1 MIHLSWL
8 FCRHLERILRTVQM
22 PYKFQLKNCSLPI
35 NQLRSHLR
43 TIKQAQVKI
52 SEHIQKANENVQQ
65 ALEDLYKAWSA
76 ELTESLHKMIESEE
90 FESEMSTWN
99 QNSITSC
106 QNADDTI
113 AMAKMLLKDR
123 IAYLLTK
130 WENISCIFVD
140 MEFET
145 ERIIEKQYDFPALS
159 RGRGNKLLP
168 LVGPLFL
175 SKRSN
180 LVFPKLA
187 APLLNDKDGL
197 VAIKLALKPRIN
209 CESVDA
215 LIVSLIDTL
224 RIPSLNSSLSQSL
237 ISLRSPNA
245 ILTPRKKGNSKNILP
260 LLSKQMVD
268 RFRKQQCHYKIIA
281 YLMFTFR
288 NDVAK
293 FEEQNLIQLSA
304 CKTILDEA
312 NRVCRNNSA
321 QLTDRLDAIHKI
333 QEELHLLHR
342 TYEHLLK

>member
-1 MIHLSWL
+1 M
-8 FCRHLERILRTVQM
+8 
-22 PYKFQLKNCSLPI
+22 
-35 NQLRSHLR
+35 RSHLR
-43 TIKQAQVKI
+43 TIKQAQGKI
-52 SEHIQKANENVQQ
+52 SEHLEKANENVNQ

-76 ELTESLHKMIESEE
+76 ELAESLHKMIESEE
-90 FESEMSTWN
+90 FASEMSMWS
-99 QNSITSC
+99 QHSITSC
-106 QNADDTI
+106 QNGDESV
-113 AMAKMLLKDR
+113 AKKLLKDR
-123 IAYLLTK
+123 ITYLLTK

-145 ERIIEKQYDFPALS
+145 ERIIEKQFDFPALS

-180 LVFPKLA
+180 LIFPKIS

-197 VAIKLALKPRIN
+197 SAIKLAIKPRIN
-209 CESVDA
+209 CESVNA
-215 LIVSLIDTL
+215 LITSLIDHL
-224 RIPSLNSSLSQSL
+224 RIPNLNSSLSQSL
-237 ISLRSPNA
+237 ISLRSHNG
-245 ILTPRKKGNSKNILP
+245 LLSPRKKGNSKSTLQ
-260 LLSKQMVD
+260 LLAKQVVD
-268 RFRKQQCHYKIIA
+268 RLRLQQYHSKITSH
-281 YLMFTFR
+281 LMITFR

-293 FEEQNLIQLSA
+293 FEEQNVIQLSA